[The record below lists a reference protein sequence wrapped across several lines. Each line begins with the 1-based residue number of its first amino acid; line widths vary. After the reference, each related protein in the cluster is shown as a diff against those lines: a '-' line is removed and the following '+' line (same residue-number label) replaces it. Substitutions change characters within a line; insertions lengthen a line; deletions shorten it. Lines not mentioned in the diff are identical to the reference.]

1 VLEQALLDVYIR
13 HIEHSNS
20 SKPWVAGRQS
30 RERNLAA
37 FVDGNPKYGGAID
50 SQVAKADVDA
60 VLSNPNACHCRRS

>member
-1 VLEQALLDVYIR
+1 MLEQALLDVYIR

-37 FVDGNPKYGGAID
+37 FVDENRKSGCAVDG
-50 SQVAKADVDA
+50 QVAKPDVNA
-60 VLSNPNACHCRRS
+60 VLSDSNASHR